1 MALSSLTANY
11 TDSEGEEEKRSDSEE
26 DTFNLTERLKKES
39 LRESTPGGSSVGSQ
53 DSGVGHRFASDSNRS
68 TPVKKAK
75 LVSYHDETIL
85 SDEERE
91 AGEKDVKHVNG
102 HDDDN
107 DVVPMELES
116 DEEKE
121 DGKEET
127 EPEKEERN
135 HIMEELWSEGVKLPP
150 EPTAPCS
157 KELQEKIEKLWEKKQ
172 MGMDMNSV
180 IQNKKAFRNPSIYA
194 KLIQFCDI
202 DELGT
207 NFPPELYDGHLFG
220 RESQYDELGKAQKVE
235 MDKREKAHEARKKLG
250 EAHALHHKKNSK
262 WDQAAPGGALRQPGL
277 AVNPLLGQGKVIPA
291 FGSLKKK

>member
-1 MALSSLTANY
+1 MALASLTANY
-11 TDSEGEEEKRSDSEE
+11 TDSEGEEDKRSDSEE

-53 DSGVGHRFASDSNRS
+53 DSGAGHRFASDSNRS

-116 DEEKE
+116 DEDKE

-157 KELQEKIEKLWEKKQ
+157 KELQ
-172 MGMDMNSV
+172 V
-180 IQNKKAFRNPSIYA
+180 
-194 KLIQFCDI
+194 
-202 DELGT
+202 
-207 NFPPELYDGHLFG
+207 
-220 RESQYDELGKAQKVE
+220 
-235 MDKREKAHEARKKLG
+235 
-250 EAHALHHKKNSK
+250 
-262 WDQAAPGGALRQPGL
+262 
-277 AVNPLLGQGKVIPA
+277 GQCNCV
-291 FGSLKKK
+291 

>member
-1 MALSSLTANY
+1 MALASLTANY

-26 DTFNLTERLKKES
+26 DAFKLSERLKREN

-68 TPVKKAK
+68 TPVKKTK
-75 LVSYHDETIL
+75 LVSYHDETVL

-91 AGEKDVKHVNG
+91 P
-102 HDDDN
+102 
-107 DVVPMELES
+107 VPMDLES
-116 DEEKE
+116 DEDKE
-121 DGKEET
+121 EEGKEEG
-127 EPEKEERN
+127 EPETEERN

-150 EPTAPCS
+150 EPVAPCS

-220 RESQYDELGKAQKVE
+220 RESQYDELGKAQKAE
-235 MDKREKAHEARKKLG
+235 MDRREKAHEARKKSG
-250 EAHALHHKKNSK
+250 EALAQHHKKNSK
-262 WDQAAPGGALRQPGL
+262 WDQAAPQGALRQPGL
-277 AVNPLLGQGKVIPA
+277 AVNPLLGHSGPGKVIPA